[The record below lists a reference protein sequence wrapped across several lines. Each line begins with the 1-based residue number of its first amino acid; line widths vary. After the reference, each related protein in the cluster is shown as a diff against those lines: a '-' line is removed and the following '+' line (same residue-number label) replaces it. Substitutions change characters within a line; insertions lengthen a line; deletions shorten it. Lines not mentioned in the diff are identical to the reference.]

1 MPDSS
6 PLELIRLS
14 DEEQSVS
21 LRIIGG
27 MSFSGTDQCDALHAE
42 IVVGTGFV
50 SGRVELYLNAYDLDS
65 WAEVLEAVAAGR
77 KATWLE
83 SGRSPRIMID
93 PTEET
98 ESGCTEVS
106 VCDVAGSQV
115 FVTVPIVN
123 QPDWGAHRRLLAA
136 VRSRFQLERCPPG
149 PGHAAVRR

>member
-6 PLELIRLS
+6 PVELIHLS

-21 LRIIGG
+21 VRIVDGL
-27 MSFSGTDQCDALHAE
+27 SLSGSDDYDALQAE
-42 IVVGTGFV
+42 ILVDTGFV

-65 WAEVLEAVAAGR
+65 WAEVLDSAEAGR

-106 VCDVAGSQV
+106 VYDVTGSQV
-115 FVTVPIVN
+115 FVTVPVV
-123 QPDWGAHRRLLAA
+123 PPGDWAARHRRLLTD
-136 VRSRFQLERCPPG
+136 VRDRFPL
-149 PGHAAVRR
+149 VR

>member
-1 MPDSS
+1 MSDPS
-6 PLELIRLS
+6 PLELIHLS

-27 MSFSGTDQCDALHAE
+27 TNFSGTGQHDALHAE
-42 IVVGTGFV
+42 VVVSTGFV
-50 SGRVELYLNAYDLDS
+50 SGRVELYLNAYDLDD
-65 WAEVLEAVAAGR
+65 WAEVLDSVAAGR

-106 VCDVAGSQV
+106 VCDVTGSQV
-115 FVTVPIVN
+115 FITVPIVT
-123 QPDWGAHRRLLAA
+123 QPDWASHRRLLAA
-136 VRSRFQLERCPPG
+136 VRNRFRLER
-149 PGHAAVRR
+149 